1 MASLNL
7 PLLGFRPFIRVVRA
21 FIVHPYASCP
31 LLFLEPLDT
40 VIQRAFWMLQLP
52 FDEIVVKNLTKPWTS
67 FLRLQGGDDL
77 RALTTMRHEAINAIV
92 KSALTFKSGFIS
104 PAS

>member
-1 MASLNL
+1 
-7 PLLGFRPFIRVVRA
+7 
-21 FIVHPYASCP
+21 
-31 LLFLEPLDT
+31 
-40 VIQRAFWMLQLP
+40 
-52 FDEIVVKNLTKPWTS
+52 LTKPWTS